1 MIERWPVPC
10 GTQGFQDVEV
20 ELYTM
25 MVDGKLYRVDN
36 DLIQWQKDAINGE
49 GMIPMAMQ
57 LDFEHEWVRFL
68 PGLRGTLA

>member
-1 MIERWPVPC
+1 MARAL
-10 GTQGFQDVEV
+10 QDAGFQDVEV

-57 LDFEHEWVRFL
+57 LDFQHEWVKFL
-68 PGLRGTLA
+68 KTLPSAA